1 MGPLLHRLA
10 RLGHS
15 KIGRYSQMNELDL
28 FLCLFGQK
36 KLKER
41 LNFELFSRKKWSK
54 TFVGLRNE
62 NPTLAIAWRS

>member
-1 MGPLLHRLA
+1 
-10 RLGHS
+10 
-15 KIGRYSQMNELDL
+15 MNELDL